1 MHKRDYLVKQFEEFA
16 KVMAI
21 LLGLKREDNYSELND
36 LINESVKKYTSTEI
50 DFVESL
56 INENLIDILTTEKK
70 LNDEQLKILADL
82 LYEKAE
88 YYSMTQQNQALNND
102 GINCYKKSY
111 LIYLFLKEHATLT
124 YSLDMHYKLEILSKM
139 KL

>member
-1 MHKRDYLVKQFEEFA
+1 MHKRDYLVKQFEEFG

-21 LLGLKREDNYSELND
+21 LLGLKREGNSSELND
-36 LINESVKKYTSTEI
+36 LISESVKKYTSTEI
-50 DFVESL
+50 DFVESM

-82 LYEKAE
+82 LYEKAD
-88 YYSMTQQNQALNND
+88 YYSETQQNQGLNSD
-102 GINCYKKSY
+102 AINCYKKSY